1 MFLVRL
7 LLAVVATAGV
17 AACETQREEADGPR
31 SQEDQ
36 VTTADSPVEEGTGLE
51 PPLPPADEV
60 AVNLPEL
67 PVGGSSTGEPEAQCA
82 AATLSPVPDG
92 VSVTVTAIRFSE
104 DGVFTARGSGCDSH
118 PPCAGFTFTPERSTC
133 GVAVNATGTTDEEN
147 VLLFLDGKCVEEN
160 TGGCAELRGHG
171 SVPLIPPMGPPA
183 QETEGTTTTD
193 ETTDETTPLPTE

>member
-7 LLAVVATAGV
+7 LLAVVVTAGV
-17 AACETQREEADGPR
+17 AACETQREETAGPR
-31 SQEDQ
+31 TQEE

-51 PPLPPADEV
+51 SPLPPDDEV

-104 DGVFTARGSGCDSH
+104 DGVFTARGSGCDSY

-133 GVAVNATGTTDEEN
+133 GVAVEATGTTDEEN
-147 VLLFLDGKCVEEN
+147 VLLFLDGKCVEEI
-160 TGGCAELRGHG
+160 TGACAELRGHG
-171 SVPLIPPMGPPA
+171 SVPLIVPTGPPSP
-183 QETEGTTTTD
+183 EDTTTTD
-193 ETTDETTPLPTE
+193 EPTPTPTE